1 MLALPSRGLVP
12 PATKILDPPLD
23 KSYYTFV
30 GKRATGKLTKGGVAV
45 TSAIEAVL
53 AAEDI
58 YRLYRMSEEGRIS
71 EEKFVEAVLHRLVT
85 TVGSVW
91 GSCVGGAMGGAAAGL
106 PGFWLGGFLGNL
118 LGGTIFGLGYDV
130 ALSLLESFNAKLE

>member
-1 MLALPSRGLVP
+1 M
-12 PATKILDPPLD
+12 
-23 KSYYTFV
+23 
-30 GKRATGKLTKGGVAV
+30 

-58 YRLYRMSEEGRIS
+58 HRLYRMSEEGRIS

-106 PGFWLGGFLGNL
+106 PGFWLGGFFGNL
-118 LGGTIFGLGYDV
+118 LGGTIFGLGCDV
-130 ALSLLESFNAKLE
+130 AISLLESYNDKLE